1 VITQKIPDVH
11 FLQMKYSFAFFLI
24 FFSNVVVA
32 QCTEE
37 VLPMDFSGG
46 KCRTRRMTFMYTND
60 FSEFSKKWNENA
72 DTWIKLKDY
81 KRSELQT
88 NKDYQLHYF
97 QPKHSLDSNIF
108 FFVHGIKIQ
117 KGLALGELTIQN
129 LDTLVYLI
137 QGTLAE
143 TQSSYFKKRFAN
155 VLRYSEKPIAKEI
168 LVLLATDTCRYV
180 RLEAALSLAILGET
194 LCSISTFLKLWNLND
209 QSINLDEFEYFT
221 EGMRDIATS
230 QSTDFLIAL
239 SNHQNPFCRLD
250 ASICLLQQGKESD
263 CLKGLETVLSSDSKD
278 LFLNAA
284 LVIKRFYP
292 RSILEKE
299 LTPYQSQDNIPGYFS
314 KYLLSN

>member
-1 VITQKIPDVH
+1 
-11 FLQMKYSFAFFLI
+11 M
-24 FFSNVVVA
+24 VA

-46 KCRTRRMTFMYTND
+46 KCCTHRMTFMYTKY
-60 FSEFSKKWNENA
+60 FPEFSKKWNENA

-81 KRSELQT
+81 KSSELQT
-88 NKDYQLHYF
+88 IKDHQLHYF
-97 QPKHSLDSNIF
+97 HPKHSLDSNIF
-108 FFVHGIKIQ
+108 YFIQGTKSQ
-117 KGLALGELTIQN
+117 KGSALGDLTIQN

-137 QGTLAE
+137 RGTLAE

-194 LCSISTFLKLWNLND
+194 ACSFNTFERLWNLND
-209 QSINLDEFEYFT
+209 KSINLDEFYYFT

-230 QSTDFLIAL
+230 QSTDFLVVL
-239 SNHQNPFCRLD
+239 SKHQNPFCRLD
-250 ASICLLQQGKESD
+250 ASICLLQLGKEAD
-263 CLKGLETVLSSDSKD
+263 CLNGLETVLSCDNKN

-284 LVIKRFYP
+284 IVIKRFYP
-292 RSILEKE
+292 QSILEKE
-299 LTPYQSQDNIPGYFS
+299 LAPYQSQDKIQGYFS